1 MADPIWGMI
10 KYHEISNVFF
20 WLEISHSGVFG
31 VGNHESELDF
41 ANSENSR
48 WRIQYGG

>member
-1 MADPIWGMI
+1 MANSIWML
-10 KYHEISNVFF
+10 KKHKISKVLF
-20 WLEISHSGVFG
+20 WLEISHSGVIG

-48 WRIQYGG
+48 